1 MVIRKIS
8 IGADYKHAM
17 HYIVGQCVLNDAYV
31 INTIKFNGK
40 CYEIW
45 IQRNET
51 SEIMKWKSYNA
62 NMPISIE
69 YNINF

>member
-8 IGADYKHAM
+8 VGADYKNAM
-17 HYIVGQCVLNDAYV
+17 NYIVGQTVLQDAYV

-51 SEIMKWKSYNA
+51 DEIMKWKSYNA